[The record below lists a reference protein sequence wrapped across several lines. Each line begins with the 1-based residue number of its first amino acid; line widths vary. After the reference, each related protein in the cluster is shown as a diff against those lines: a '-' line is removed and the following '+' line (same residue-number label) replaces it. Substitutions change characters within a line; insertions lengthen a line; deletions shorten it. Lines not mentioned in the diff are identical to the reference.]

1 MTLPYIDLRVG
12 SCIDRLREMPEK
24 CVQTC
29 VTSPP
34 YFGLRNY
41 HGGDKEIGK
50 EKTPAEFVASLVAVF
65 REVRRVL
72 KDDGTVWLNLGDSYA
87 RTGGTDRQVSSTA
100 KAGNTRRT
108 MQQIDDRTQ
117 KAPEGMKDKQL
128 LGIPWRVAFA
138 LQDDGWILRQD
149 IIWSKPNPMPE
160 SVRDR
165 CTKAH
170 EYIFL
175 LSKKPKYY
183 FDSEAIRNPP
193 SPALLK
199 QVAEGYGGE
208 DTKDFEESGAQSAS
222 GTKSRIIDGARKKV
236 DRMRGHDRTH
246 DGFKGKW
253 DQLTRAEQM
262 ALGSNK
268 RSVWTCATKPFK
280 GAHFATFPPD
290 LIEPCILAG
299 SRPGDRVLDPFL
311 GSGTTGVVAT
321 KHGRSITGIDLNP
334 EYLAMA
340 SDRIYKPII
349 GDFEV

>member
-41 HGGDKEIGK
+41 NGGDKEIGK

-65 REVRRVL
+65 QEVRRVL

-87 RTGGTDRQVSSTA
+87 GAKNNSLQTSLKDFGCNSSA
-100 KAGNTRRT
+100 AMVGAVERRAASQATRSAV
-108 MQQIDDRTQ
+108 Q
-117 KAPEGMKDKQL
+117 GLNSKQL

-138 LQDDGWILRQD
+138 LQDDGWILRQE
-149 IIWSKPNPMPE
+149 IIWHKPGVMPE
-160 SVRDR
+160 SVKDR
-165 CTKAH
+165 CCKNH
-170 EYIFL
+170 EQIFL
-175 LSKKPKYY
+175 LAKSPKYF
-183 FDSEAIRNPP
+183 FDFQALREPAIY
-193 SPALLK
+193 PA
-199 QVAEGYGGE
+199 
-208 DTKDFEESGAQSAS
+208 
-222 GTKSRIIDGARKKV
+222 GTKAAKGSAKRRDVDGVNARPAEYKV
-236 DRMRGHDRTH
+236 YDGMRT
-246 DGFKGKW
+246 
-253 DQLTRAEQM
+253 
-262 ALGSNK
+262 K
-268 RSVWTCATKPFK
+268 RSVWTVSTKPFK

-321 KHGRSITGIDLNP
+321 KHGRRITGIDLNP